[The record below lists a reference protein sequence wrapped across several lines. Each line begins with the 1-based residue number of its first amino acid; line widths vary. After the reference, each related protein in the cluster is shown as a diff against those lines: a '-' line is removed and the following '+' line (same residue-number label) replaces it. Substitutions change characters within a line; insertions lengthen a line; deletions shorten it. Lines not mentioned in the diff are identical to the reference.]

1 MRREKLGHT
10 VLRALMFRF
19 AKQGDCSIR
28 ASERAGVGRVT
39 RAGALLV
46 ASAISWALVACTE
59 EVRLGRV
66 VGAVDSGLASPDTS
80 AGSGGQGIEFPL
92 GGGAGQGGAGAP
104 AVIDAGPCVPVT
116 CGGGTPYA
124 CGNCQDDDG
133 DSWVDASDPECLG
146 PCDDSELELYSG
158 IESPVTGSCRSD
170 CYFDRNA
177 GSGDD
182 GCSWSYRCDPGSL
195 APDYPPTGNAMCGYD
210 ATLAACDSGSA
221 SLQACRA
228 GCLPLTPNGCDC
240 FGCCELP
247 AGSNNFIWLGS
258 PQIGDAHCEL
268 ASSADPDVC
277 RPCTPEP
284 GCLNACEECE
294 LCIGKP
300 ELPAACSG
308 AGGPACGSGVRS
320 CDPRT
325 GAGCGDIQYCITGC
339 CVPLPG

>member
-1 MRREKLGHT
+1 MSSAVSWSLG
-10 VLRALMFRF
+10 
-19 AKQGDCSIR
+19 G
-28 ASERAGVGRVT
+28 
-39 RAGALLV
+39 
-46 ASAISWALVACTE
+46 CTE

-66 VGAVDSGLASPDTS
+66 LGGVDSGAAPPDTS
-80 AGSGGQGIEFPL
+80 AGSGGQGVEFPL
-92 GGGAGQGGAGAP
+92 GGGAGQSGAGQSGAGPSP
-104 AVIDAGPCVPVT
+104 AIDAGPCVPVT
-116 CGGGTPYA
+116 CGGSTPFA

-133 DSWVDASDPECLG
+133 DGWLDAGDPECLG
-146 PCDDSELELYSG
+146 PCDDSELELYTG
-158 IESPVTGSCRSD
+158 VESSVTGSCRAD

-182 GCSWSYRCDPGSL
+182 GCSWSYRCDPGSV
-195 APDYPPTGNAMCGYD
+195 APDYPPTGVCAHD
-210 ATLAACDSGSA
+210 PALAGCDPSSA
-221 SLQACRA
+221 ALEACRT

-258 PQIGDAHCEL
+258 PQIGEAHCEL
-268 ASSADPDVC
+268 ATSTDSDAC

-284 GCLNACEECE
+284 GCQNPCEECE

-300 ELPAACSG
+300 SLPPLCAG
-308 AGGPACGSGVRS
+308 TGGPACGDGVRS

-325 GAGCGDIQYCITGC
+325 GTGCGDIQYCITGC